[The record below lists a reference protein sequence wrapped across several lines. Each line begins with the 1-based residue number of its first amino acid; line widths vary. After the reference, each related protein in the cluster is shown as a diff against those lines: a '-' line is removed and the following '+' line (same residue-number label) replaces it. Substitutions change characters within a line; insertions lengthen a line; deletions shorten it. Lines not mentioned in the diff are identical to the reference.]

1 MTEPIYSPDGA
12 FIWNDTEWVPVS
24 STNEQKVNM
33 QDSVV
38 GGDVVSNTNIQ
49 SSDADVIKAAMDG
62 VVASIKE
69 LNQHQI
75 PAEPTVV
82 EKENVGNAQQQIQF
96 APVPAFIPHQK
107 QSNYNKSTS
116 NKKIVFSKKKAVIA
130 ISLIAIIVTSGVSLI
145 LYFAANDDL
154 HPVVDRW
161 YIEGQPDA
169 SFIQLSMRS
178 DGYGTWQI
186 AEDDNRDGIFTE
198 NEVEEEGIWSIDP
211 FYEGKYAGILMM
223 TPRDQDTNELGET
236 MLIRYHVSNNML
248 VLGFKV
254 DGPNDA
260 CTPVIRQGFQMSE
273 SSMQEQ
279 ADLATKP
286 DFCVLQDVDW

>member
-12 FIWNDTEWVPVS
+12 FIWNETEWVPVS
-24 STNEQKVNM
+24 STNEQQVNM

-82 EKENVGNAQQQIQF
+82 QKENVDNAQQKIRF
-96 APVPAFIPHQK
+96 VPAPSFRPPAKNERRQRGFI
-107 QSNYNKSTS
+107 
-116 NKKIVFSKKKAVIA
+116 VSKKRVVIA
-130 ISLIAIIVTSGVSLI
+130 ISLTSIIVISGVLAMF
-145 LYFAANDDL
+145 YFTNNDNV

-178 DGYGTWQI
+178 EGYGIWQI
-186 AEDDNRDGIFTE
+186 ADDDNRDGIFTE
-198 NEVEEEGIWSIDP
+198 NEVKEGGIWSIDP
-211 FYEGKYAGILMM
+211 FYEGKDTGVLMM
-223 TPRDQDTNELGET
+223 TPRDQDTNALGET

-260 CTPVIRQGFQMSE
+260 CTPFIRQGFQMSE

>member
-1 MTEPIYSPDGA
+1 MTEPIYSPDGK
-12 FIWNDTEWVPVS
+12 FMWDETEWVPVP
-24 STNEQKVNM
+24 STSEQQLNM

-38 GGDVVSNTNIQ
+38 AGDVVSNTNIQ

-82 EKENVGNAQQQIQF
+82 QKENVDNAQQQIQF

-107 QSNYNKSTS
+107 QSNYSKPTSKKKS
-116 NKKIVFSKKKAVIA
+116 IVSKKKAVLA
-130 ISLIAIIVTSGVSLI
+130 ISLIAIIVTSGVSLM
-145 LYFAANDDL
+145 LYFAANDDV

-161 YIEGQPDA
+161 YFEGHPDA

-178 DGYGTWQI
+178 EGYGTWQI
-186 AEDDNRDGIFTE
+186 VEDENRDGIFTE
-198 NEVEEEGIWSIDP
+198 NEVEEEGIWSIDS
-211 FYEGKYAGILMM
+211 FYEGKYTGVLMM
-223 TPRDQDTNELGET
+223 TPRDQDTNALGET

-248 VLGFKV
+248 VLGFKLE
-254 DGPNDA
+254 GPNDD
-260 CTPVIRQGFQMSE
+260 CNPLIRQGFHMSE
-273 SSMQEQ
+273 SSMQVQ

>member
-12 FIWNDTEWVPVS
+12 FIWNETEWVPVS
-24 STNEQKVNM
+24 STNEQQVNM

-82 EKENVGNAQQQIQF
+82 QKENVDNAQQKIRF
-96 APVPAFIPHQK
+96 VPAPSFRPPAKNERRQRGFI
-107 QSNYNKSTS
+107 
-116 NKKIVFSKKKAVIA
+116 VSKKRVVIA
-130 ISLIAIIVTSGVSLI
+130 ISLTSIIVISGVLAMF
-145 LYFAANDDL
+145 YFTNNDNV

-178 DGYGTWQI
+178 EGYGIWQI
-186 AEDDNRDGIFTE
+186 ADDDNRDGIFTE
-198 NEVEEEGIWSIDP
+198 NEVKEGGIWSIDP
-211 FYEGKYAGILMM
+211 FYEGKDTGVLMM
-223 TPRDQDTNELGET
+223 TPRDQDTNALGET

-260 CTPVIRQGFQMSE
+260 CTPFIRQGFQMSE
-273 SSMQEQ
+273 SS
-279 ADLATKP
+279 KP
-286 DFCVLQDVDW
+286 K